1 MLYVTPDGSFQ
12 GESSGGT
19 SALPD
24 IRGTG
29 VLMFNGKCAYLHSLV
44 LEETADVVRAPS
56 GRPEFVYFL
65 RLGYNA
71 TLFDPNARALWVNQ
85 VGPMFEGDRVAFDG
99 FYGKHWRPTF
109 WCPLATTGRIATATL
124 MPAP

>member
-1 MLYVTPDGSFQ
+1 
-12 GESSGGT
+12 
-19 SALPD
+19 
-24 IRGTG
+24 
-29 VLMFNGKCAYLHSLV
+29 MFNGKCAYLHSLV